1 LLNAPP
7 RFRGGNDATFLRGFQ
22 TPVNGSQGCVVFC
35 IEKAIARFKI
45 DPIRVGHVLNL
56 TWTR

>member
-1 LLNAPP
+1 M
-7 RFRGGNDATFLRGFQ
+7 TFLRGFQ